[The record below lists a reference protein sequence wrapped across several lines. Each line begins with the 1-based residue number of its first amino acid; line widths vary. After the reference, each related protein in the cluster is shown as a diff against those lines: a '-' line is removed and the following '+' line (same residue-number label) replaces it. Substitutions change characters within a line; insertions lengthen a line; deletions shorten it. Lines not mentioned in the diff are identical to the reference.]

1 MPVRV
6 VDASALGALVFGEP
20 KAEEIARALGNAPM
34 VAPALLW
41 FEMASLC
48 LKKVSAHP
56 ARAEQFLK
64 AFALSRRLSI
74 EILEVDHLAVL
85 ELARTTGLTTY
96 DASYLWLARHL
107 QGELVTLDRKI
118 RKSAAKVI
126 EGRR

>member
-20 KAEEIARALGNAPM
+20 KAEEIARALGGASM

-48 LKKVSAHP
+48 LKKVLAYP
-56 ARAEQFLK
+56 ARTEQLLK
-64 AFALSRRLSI
+64 AFALSHQLSI
-74 EILEVDHLAVL
+74 EILEVDQVAVV

-96 DASYLWLARHL
+96 DASYLWLARHV

-118 RKSAAKVI
+118 RKSAAKVV
-126 EGRR
+126 ERRR

>member
-20 KAEEIARALGNAPM
+20 KAEEIARALGEAPM

-48 LKKVSAHP
+48 LRKVLAHP
-56 ARAEQFLK
+56 ARTEQLLE
-64 AFALSRRLSI
+64 ALALSRQLSI
-74 EILEVDHLAVL
+74 EILEVDHLAIL

-96 DASYLWLARHL
+96 DASYLWLTRHL

-118 RKSAAKVI
+118 RKSAAKVV
-126 EGRR
+126 ERRG

>member
-20 KAEEIARALGNAPM
+20 KAEEIARVLGDAHM

-48 LKKVSAHP
+48 LKKVLAHP

-74 EILEVDHLAVL
+74 EILDVDHLAVV
-85 ELARTTGLTTY
+85 EIARTTGLTTY
-96 DASYLWLARHL
+96 DASYLWLAQYF

-118 RKSAAKVI
+118 RRSAAKVV
-126 EGRR
+126 ETRR